1 MLRAL
6 YENYIRPLLGRPP
19 AFQVAALCYRMQAAA
34 PEILLITSMSTGR
47 WILPK
52 GWPIDGLDAP
62 GIALEEAWEEA
73 GIKPAEGEPRPV
85 GEYTYVKRMTGGLP
99 LKTVVK
105 VFAIEVAELLDDY
118 PEAERRKRRWATP
131 AEAAEAV
138 EEPSLKDLL
147 RSLPPTIIA

>member
-19 AFQVAALCYRMQAAA
+19 AFQVAALCYRMQAAG

-62 GIALEEAWEEA
+62 ESRWR
-73 GIKPAEGEPRPV
+73 KPGKKPGSNPPKASR
-85 GEYTYVKRMTGGLP
+85 T
-99 LKTVVK
+99 
-105 VFAIEVAELLDDY
+105 
-118 PEAERRKRRWATP
+118 
-131 AEAAEAV
+131 
-138 EEPSLKDLL
+138 
-147 RSLPPTIIA
+147 RSANIPM